1 MVGSFNYTFHM
12 AKKHTLTAL
21 LTAAYVIIMITIML
35 ANVNISEDGS
45 FEKFYDNNGGL
56 IWACTAIFG
65 VTLFVNKY
73 LDVQAEKEK
82 KESID
87 ETIILQKTIVSQNE
101 KSVKIQ
107 TNHIEDFG
115 KISTKL
121 NANETSNN
129 KVLKEMLSQTKK
141 IDGFIK
147 GQEERD
153 DERDG
158 EIQVIKEWMD
168 NHDEL
173 HKKIKV

>member
-1 MVGSFNYTFHM
+1 M

-82 KESID
+82 KESLD
-87 ETIILQKTIVSQNE
+87 KTIVLQETIVKQND
-101 KSVKIQ
+101 KSTKIQ
-107 TNHIEDFG
+107 VDHIKDFG
-115 KISTKL
+115 KISAKL
-121 NANETSNN
+121 NTNETSNN
-129 KVLKEMLSQTKK
+129 KVLTEVIAQTKN
-141 IDGFIK
+141 IYTFMK
-147 GQEERD
+147 GQEKRD
-153 DERDG
+153 KDRDN
-158 EIQVIKEWMD
+158 EIQEIKEWME

-173 HKKIKV
+173 HKTINQASE